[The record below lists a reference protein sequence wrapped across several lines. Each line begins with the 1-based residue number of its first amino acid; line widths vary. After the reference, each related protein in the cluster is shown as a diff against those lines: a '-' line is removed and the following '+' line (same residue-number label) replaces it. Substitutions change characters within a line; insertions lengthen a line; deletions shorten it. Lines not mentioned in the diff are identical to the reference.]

1 VRLMGHVDT
10 DDSNIAW
17 LRGRL
22 NHYRELALDRVELYD
37 VTERERLEYQ
47 EHKAIEMET
56 GMR

>member
-1 VRLMGHVDT
+1 MGHVDT

-47 EHKAIEMET
+47 EHKAIEVET